1 MAKDSKS
8 TNGAAE
14 TFSEEALAEYSEI
27 LTHYPQRR
35 AALMPVLWLAQ
46 REFGWISPAVVAYL
60 AALMEL
66 PVSWIA
72 GAVSFYT
79 MYYRRPMGQHH
90 IQVCTNLSCQLRGAD
105 DVLSAFRRELA
116 IDPGETTADARFSLD
131 RAECLGSCGTAPV
144 VQLGSGPFVENVT
157 VERVLGLI
165 KELAD
170 GKEIPLAGERAEDD
184 DRG

>member
-1 MAKDSKS
+1 MAEDSKQG
-8 TNGAAE
+8 GASEA
-14 TFSEEALAEYSEI
+14 FSEEALAEYQEI
-27 LTHYPQRR
+27 LGHYPQRR

-46 REFGWISPAVVAYL
+46 REFGWISPSVVKYV

-66 PVSWIA
+66 PVSWVE

-79 MYYRRPMGQHH
+79 MFYRRPMGQHH

-105 DVLSAFRRELA
+105 QVLSAFRRKLA
-116 IDPGETTADARFSLD
+116 IDPGETTSDARFSLD

-157 VERVLGLI
+157 VDRALKLVD
-165 KELAD
+165 ELAD
-170 GKEIPLAGERAEDD
+170 GAEIPLEGERSEDA
-184 DRG
+184 GG